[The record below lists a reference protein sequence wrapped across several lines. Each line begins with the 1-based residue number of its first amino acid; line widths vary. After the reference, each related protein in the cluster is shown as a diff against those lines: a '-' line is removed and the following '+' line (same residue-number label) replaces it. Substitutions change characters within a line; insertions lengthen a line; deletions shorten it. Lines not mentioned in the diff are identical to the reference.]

1 MFVNL
6 HLERNMFMKFF
17 GWIFF
22 ILIQLNATAQQD
34 TSVVPPSSIPKTKV
48 QSKIETTKNIQ
59 QPTIV
64 KIQGTINGNKVIQKK
79 TDSSIPSLLI
89 QSRQPQPLAVEPAQ
103 KTKPVIVSAPIASF
117 NDSLT
122 QTIITDSNLVVQKDS
137 SQVRAYIDYGYQ
149 ILNAYPILKDNTP
162 EYRITSFKK
171 TSSKDFL
178 FYLLLGVIFILALV
192 QALFPKYLKNIFDIF
207 FQPSFRQRQTKEQ
220 LSQEYIASFLLNFLF
235 VSAAG
240 IYITLISE
248 NQIQNNQQFWQFLG
262 LSATTLFVIYLIKYA
277 FTRFMG
283 WVFQKQ
289 EIAESYNF
297 LVFLMNK
304 IIGVVLT
311 PILFLISYSSAELK
325 QFSLNVS
332 IIIITL
338 LFIYR
343 FVKIFN
349 SFSRLLKISV
359 FHFFIYFC
367 SVEIL
372 PLLILYKAI
381 GKYIGN
387 GI

>member
-1 MFVNL
+1 
-6 HLERNMFMKFF
+6 MKFF

>member
-1 MFVNL
+1 LFVNL